1 METKDVISFRR
12 GGEVTSLGGE
22 VTSLDLNLA
31 GAGETKVI
39 GVKSITYK
47 CVNGKLYQEYVATWG
62 VST

>member
-12 GGEVTSLGGE
+12 GGE

-39 GVKSITYK
+39 GVESITVKKETFLLQISPEVY
-47 CVNGKLYQEYVATWG
+47 L
-62 VST
+62 